1 VWTTCRDFLSLCA
14 GDSEEHALT
23 LCNYFLHSGWPAYV
37 ALGVG
42 LHDPQAA
49 CVVTLQG
56 EGDAGDAHDVTRVWN
71 ASTGRV
77 YAAEDAS
84 CELRE
89 VRGFD

>member
-1 VWTTCRDFLSLCA
+1 
-14 GDSEEHALT
+14 
-23 LCNYFLHSGWPAYV
+23 
-37 ALGVG
+37 VG